1 MDPVQGTV
9 QLRAAVG
16 LKLFRQLLSL
26 VKRDNDITTNVES
39 TLEQRCQLRT
49 LAGHLGPPNFG
60 FDQVTYICSEWPEF
74 LEIEFAALATPGWRI
89 GFAQKRGRLNAVLS

>member
-1 MDPVQGTV
+1 MTSPPMSKG
-9 QLRAAVG
+9 
-16 LKLFRQLLSL
+16 
-26 VKRDNDITTNVES
+26 

-60 FDQVTYICSEWPEF
+60 FDQVTYICSEWPE
-74 LEIEFAALATPGWRI
+74 LILRSNSRPWPRRDGEI